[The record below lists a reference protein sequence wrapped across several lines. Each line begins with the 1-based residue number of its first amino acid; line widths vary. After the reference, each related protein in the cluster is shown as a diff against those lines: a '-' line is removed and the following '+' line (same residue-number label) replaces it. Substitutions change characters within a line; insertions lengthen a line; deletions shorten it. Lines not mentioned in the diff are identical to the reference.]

1 MDLDDGSYSDAD
13 IDKLLAANFA
23 PRGYKLKPSR
33 NQAELDA
40 SVLLS
45 GGSEASDEPDAASR
59 GPTASIPS
67 GDATCK
73 PCPQDKGPGQT
84 TERARVCNIELNRD
98 ERGSYDRSLAAKKLS
113 HEV

>member
-1 MDLDDGSYSDAD
+1 MDLDDGSSSDAD

-23 PRGYKLKPSR
+23 PRGYKLKPSM

-45 GGSEASDEPDAASR
+45 EGSEASDDEPDAASR
-59 GPTASIPS
+59 GPAASIPS
-67 GDATCK
+67 CHATCK

-84 TERARVCNIELNRD
+84 TERARASNIELNRD
-98 ERGSYDRSLAAKKLS
+98 ERG
-113 HEV
+113 